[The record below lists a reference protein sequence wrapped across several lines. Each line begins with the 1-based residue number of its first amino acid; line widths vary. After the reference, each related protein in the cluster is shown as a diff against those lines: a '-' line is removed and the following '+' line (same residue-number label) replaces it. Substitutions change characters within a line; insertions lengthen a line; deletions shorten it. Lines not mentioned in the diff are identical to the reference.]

1 VRSLTGLRRDPGKTA
16 REAQIAGKHVNAT
29 DIALA
34 VSDNLPN
41 SPYWN
46 DFTCAQTTP
55 DGYTIRKRTELGHAF
70 IESAADR
77 RASGLMYAGSPQGG
91 VALGL
96 KDFWQRAP
104 TRLDIRG
111 AATDTAEL
119 TAWLWSPDAP
129 AMDIRA
135 WRPDWG
141 MDTYEKQ
148 NDGLLLTYEDFEPG
162 WNKPYGIAR
171 TSELTLWALAAT
183 PERQRFAD
191 MAKVVATPPRL
202 TVTPERLH
210 LIDGLFG
217 SWSLPDSST
226 PTRALIENRLTYQ
239 LDYYLKQID
248 ERKWY
253 GFWNYGDVMHTYD
266 ADRHVWRYDIGGFAW
281 DNSELQTDMM
291 FWYGYL
297 S

>member
-1 VRSLTGLRRDPGKTA
+1 
-16 REAQIAGKHVNAT
+16 
-29 DIALA
+29 
-34 VSDNLPN
+34 
-41 SPYWN
+41 
-46 DFTCAQTTP
+46 
-55 DGYTIRKRTELGHAF
+55 
-70 IESAADR
+70 
-77 RASGLMYAGSPQGG
+77 
-91 VALGL
+91 
-96 KDFWQRAP
+96 
-104 TRLDIRG
+104 
-111 AATDTAEL
+111 
-119 TAWLWSPDAP
+119 
-129 AMDIRA
+129 MDIRP

-191 MAKVVATPPRL
+191 MAKVVSTPPRL
-202 TVTPERLH
+202 TVAPERLH
-210 LIDGLFG
+210 LVDGLFG
-217 SWSLPDSST
+217 AWSLPDTST

-239 LDYYLKQID
+239 LDYYLKQVD

-297 S
+297 RSGRADVFRMAEAMTRHTSEVDVLHMGPYTGLRHASRRPALGRLLEAAARLQCRLQAILLLPDRR